1 MKTISIRALGLMLF
15 APVASVQ
22 AVTLTLVGSEAA
34 LPWSLV
40 DDFEGL
46 SYYGATGV
54 AGVTP
59 VTAPLSVLGGLGTL
73 SLSPSSGDLVVYG
86 NPPVGAGPGAG
97 SGVPS
102 SSADFPGFELN
113 GGYAATAQGSAK
125 ALGVDGLDSS
135 VTIDFSQAVDSFA
148 FYGAAHMSAMFS
160 VSLFDTGGSLIDV
173 AQDIPNSTSALGF
186 WGWESPVGIGSVK
199 ITGDYLAFDRLL
211 VKGMGLDQFS
221 PPPSP
226 PAVPE
231 VAVVAPV
238 MGAVLVGFELLRR
251 RRR

>member
-1 MKTISIRALGLMLF
+1 MNSISVSALGLMLF
-15 APVASVQ
+15 APVVSVQ

-34 LPWSLV
+34 LPWSLA

-46 SYYGATGV
+46 SYYGSSGV

-73 SLSPSSGDLVVYG
+73 SLSPSSGNLVVYG
-86 NPPVGAGPGAG
+86 NPPLGAGAASG

-102 SSADFPGFELN
+102 SSASYPGFRLN
-113 GGYAATAQGSAK
+113 GSFAGTAQSSAK
-125 ALGVDGLDSS
+125 ALGADAPAAS
-135 VTIDFSQAVDSFA
+135 VTIDFSQPVDAFG
-148 FYGAAHMSAMFS
+148 FYGAAEMSAMFG
-160 VSLFDTGGSLIDV
+160 VSLFDTTGTLIDV
-173 AQDIPNSTSALGF
+173 AQDMPSSSAALDF
-186 WGWESPVGIGSVK
+186 WGWQSPVGIGSVK

-211 VKGMGLDQFS
+211 VKGSGLNQFA
-221 PPPSP
+221 PPPIP

-238 MGAVLVGFELLRR
+238 LGAVLIGFELVRR